1 MPGVTPL
8 LTLAIALYS
17 INAIFFAFLAFT
29 YGRTALS
36 TKAKYPLGLFVF
48 SVLLL
53 AHSAGTAFTYVSF
66 SDYLDDASPFMSIMA
81 AMELVGVGVLAKIT
95 L

>member
-1 MPGVTPL
+1 MDEV
-8 LTLAIALYS
+8 LTLAIVLYS
-17 INAIFFAFLAFT
+17 VNAIFFAFLAFI

-36 TKAKYPLGLFVF
+36 THAKYPLGLFVF

-53 AHSAGTAFTYVSF
+53 IQCAGTAAAYVSF
-66 SDYLDDASPFMSIMA
+66 SDYLSSAAPYWSVMA
-81 AMELVGVGVLAKIT
+81 ASELVGVGVLARIT